1 MKFSSSLLLVFFVA
15 HAVAQNTRKADSLLN
30 IVNTTNIDTVKIKAL
45 NELAKFH
52 MNSEPSLS
60 VKYIRQGLAITTEKG
75 PSKMIGNQYLLLGNA
90 YSQQGKS
97 DTAKL
102 YLRQAF
108 DEGKKFKN
116 VGQQIR
122 ALSQIGFINTRNA
135 EYEEA
140 AKNLFEALKMSEASG
155 DSTAMSNT
163 YNSICAL
170 YYDQSNFEKALIY
183 GEKALQIILKKG
195 SQASKGGSYLN
206 VGLIYADMGND
217 RKAEEY
223 YRNAISILEKSN
235 NKLHLATVYGN
246 LSLLR
251 SNSVNKQIGYLLTAK
266 KIWDENSPDHP
277 NAIGNIGN
285 LGNAYF
291 SATID
296 SNFQRLQPAEGIVKD
311 KAFLL
316 SKAELYLKEAYDK
329 CKEMNLEKDLHL
341 FTGLL
346 AKVEA
351 AKGNYPLAY
360 KYQDEFIQ
368 LNDSIYSQENKN
380 KIAAVEGAREVAI
393 RDKQIE
399 LNNISIAAQKKVR
412 IYLIAGLLLLAVIGA
427 LLYRQSRIRRR
438 TNTTLLKLNNEL
450 DEANKVKARFF
461 GIISH
466 DLRSPVASLV
476 NFLNVQQKEP
486 GVFSKEQ
493 EEKHRASLTGSAES
507 LLETME
513 AMLQWS
519 KSQMD
524 NFKPRKQE
532 TNVSELFDHIR
543 VNFPDEKNYT
553 LTFQDPEHLNL
564 ISDIDYLKTIVHN
577 LTANAIKALQGDK
590 QGLIEWKAFR
600 EDGKIILSI
609 TDNGPG
615 VNEKQLEALYNKGAQ
630 VNSKNG
636 LGLHL
641 IRDLTAAIG
650 CVIEFSSAPGVG
662 TTFKL
667 QLK

>member
-1 MKFSSSLLLVFFVA
+1 MKLFSSLVFILIVC
-15 HAVAQNTRKADSLLN
+15 HAAAQNTRKADSLLN
-30 IVNTTNIDTVKIKAL
+30 VVNTTGIDTVKVKAL
-45 NELAKFH
+45 NELAKFQ
-52 MNSEPSLS
+52 MNTDPMLAAS
-60 VKYIRQGLAITTEKG
+60 YIRQGLEITTAKG
-75 PSKMIGNQYLLLGNA
+75 LDKMIGNQYLLLGNA
-90 YSQQGKS
+90 YSQQGKY

-102 YLRQAF
+102 YLNQAF
-108 DEGKKFKN
+108 EYGKKFSN

-140 AKNLFEALKMSEASG
+140 AKNLFEALKMSETTG
-155 DSTAMSNT
+155 DSTAMSNV

-195 SQASKGGSYLN
+195 SEASKGGSYLN

-217 RKAEEY
+217 LKAEEY

-251 SNSVNKQIGYLLTAK
+251 SNSVNQQIGYLLTAK
-266 KIWDENSPDHP
+266 KIWDENSPDNA
-277 NAIGNIGN
+277 NAIGNTGN

-296 SNFQRLQPAEGIVKD
+296 SNFQRLQATEGIVKD
-311 KAFLL
+311 KKFLL
-316 SKAELYLKEAYDK
+316 AKAELYLKEAYDK

-341 FTGLL
+341 FTGRL

-351 AKGNYPLAY
+351 AKGNYSLAY
-360 KYQDEFIQ
+360 KYQEEFIQ

-380 KIAAVEGAREVAI
+380 KIAAVEGEREVLI

-427 LLYRQSRIRRR
+427 LLYWQSRTRRR

-450 DEANKVKARFF
+450 DEANKVKTRFF

-466 DLRSPVASLV
+466 DLRSPIASLV
-476 NFLNVQQKEP
+476 NFLNLQQREP
-486 GVFSKEQ
+486 GIFSKEQ
-493 EEKHRASLTGSAES
+493 EEKHRASLAGSAES

-519 KSQMD
+519 KSQME
-524 NFKPRKQE
+524 NFKPTMRE
-532 TNVSELFDHIR
+532 TNVRELFDHIR
-543 VNFPDEKNYT
+543 MNFPDEKNYKLIFEDPGSLKL
-553 LTFQDPEHLNL
+553 LTDT
-564 ISDIDYLKTIVHN
+564 DYLKTILHN
-577 LTANAIKALQGDK
+577 LTANAIKASQGDK
-590 QGLIEWKAFR
+590 EGLIEWKAFR
-600 EDGKIILSI
+600 QDGKIILSV

-615 VNEKQLEALYNKGAQ
+615 ANEKKLEALYNKGAQ

-641 IRDLTAAIG
+641 IRDLAAAIN
-650 CVIEFSSAPGVG
+650 CEINFSSTAGVG
-662 TTFKL
+662 TTFQL
-667 QLK
+667 QF